1 MKKLGVLVAAAA
13 LTLTTQIT
21 AQDTAEVSAE
31 VTTVA
36 SATQE
41 DYAPLEIGELPEAV
55 ATAVATDFAGATIAE
70 AYKDAEENYKL
81 VLVVGEESKT
91 VYANAAGEWI
101 ESNEE

>member
-1 MKKLGVLVAAAA
+1 MKKFGVLVAAAA

-21 AQDTAEVSAE
+21 AQDTAEATAE
-31 VTTVA
+31 ITSVA
-36 SATQE
+36 SAVQE
-41 DYAPLEIGELPEAV
+41 DYTPLEIGELPETV

-101 ESNEE
+101 ESNE